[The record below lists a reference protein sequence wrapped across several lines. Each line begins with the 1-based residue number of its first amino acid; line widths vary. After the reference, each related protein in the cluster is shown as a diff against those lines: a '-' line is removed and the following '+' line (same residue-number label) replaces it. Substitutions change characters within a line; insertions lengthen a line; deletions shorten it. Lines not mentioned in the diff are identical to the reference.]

1 MADVKPFAAV
11 RYADRADLSNLIAP
25 PYDVLDESQKR
36 ALLAKNPRNIVAI
49 DLPHTPP
56 KALGPDAAYE
66 TAAATMQEW
75 LADGTLARD
84 PRPAL
89 YPYAQRYDLNGR
101 SHYRRGFLARV
112 RLSPFGQD
120 VIPHEKTHAGPIED
134 RLKLMHATKA
144 QLSPIFGLFSDPG
157 GAITDLLYADA
168 APPDVDAALDGVR
181 HHLWT
186 AADPALHAAVAQ
198 QMKNLKIYIADGHH
212 RYTTALQYQRDAEAD
227 NGGPL
232 PPDHPANFCLF
243 ALVAMQDPGLS
254 ILGYH
259 RLIGLPN
266 PFDLD
271 TLRRAVAGVYDVEE
285 IDLPPDDPTLLD
297 APHTIGLY
305 VGATRRTCRLRLRKE
320 TVLDGLAPTQ
330 STDWRRLDTAI
341 VSHYLIDKILA
352 PAFGGPLNGAS
363 VGYTADP
370 AAVPALVDGTDYQLA
385 LILRPT
391 PLAAL
396 EALGR
401 HGEVMP
407 PKSTYFAPK
416 LATGLAINP
425 LGA

>member
-1 MADVKPFAAV
+1 MADVRPFAAV
-11 RYADRADLSNLIAP
+11 RYADRADLSGLIAP
-25 PYDVLDESQKR
+25 PYDVLDGSQKR
-36 ALLAKNPRNIVAI
+36 ALLEKNPRNIVAI

-56 KALGPDAAYE
+56 KELGPDAAYE
-66 TAAATMQEW
+66 TAAATMQKW

-84 PRPAL
+84 PAPAL

-157 GAITDLLYADA
+157 GATTDLLYADA
-168 APPDVDAALDGVR
+168 APPDADATLDGVR

-186 AADPALHAAVAQ
+186 AADPSLHAAVADR
-198 QMKNLKIYIADGHH
+198 MRDRKIYIADGHH
-212 RYTTALQYQRDAEAD
+212 RYTTALQYQKDAEAEH
-227 NGGPL
+227 GGPL

-259 RLIGLPN
+259 RLIGGLK
-266 PFDLD
+266 PFSLNDF
-271 TLRRAVAGVYDVEE
+271 RAAVAGVYDVEE
-285 IDLPPDDPTLLD
+285 TDLPPDDPTLLD
-297 APHTIGLY
+297 QPGIVGLY
-305 VGATRRTCRLRLRKE
+305 VGATHRTCRLRLRKE
-320 TVLDGLAPTQ
+320 TVLDDLTPTQ

-341 VSHYLIDKILA
+341 VSHYLIDIILPLA
-352 PAFGGPLNGAS
+352 SGGPLN

-370 AAVPALVDGTDYQLA
+370 AAVPMLVDGTEYHLA
-385 LILRPT
+385 LLLRPT

-425 LGA
+425 LD